1 MAQQQRDRHRFLLCA
16 RTIEAADPIERIVWF
31 WREAA
36 PRVGGRCRPQS
47 FRDEP
52 DPSSAWIFIRF
63 AAIGSLSSIGGGYA
77 GK

>member
-1 MAQQQRDRHRFLLCA
+1 MAQQQRDRHRLLLCA

-36 PRVGGRCRPQS
+36 PRVGGRRRSQS

-52 DPSSAWIFIRF
+52 NPSSAWIFIRL
-63 AAIGSLSSIGGGYA
+63 AAVGTLSRSEGRYS